1 MSSLENKSY
10 PATKNTNSDNC
21 AIVPTTAEMI
31 WKKPVSFELNNYG
44 QHKVSLPGRVA
55 TNNTLQFSSM
65 TKTSTDSQIK
75 IDNNTKEDKMTLNI
89 IINTIDE
96 IDYYDDDDDEIDE
109 NKDEIKNQMDAGQ
122 RKLSL
127 LLSGMELDDIYSYL
141 SFLISIMS
149 TIRVRKPTARRG
161 VARTTTND
169 LTTFFPLSSAVSIA
183 MDTYLTNNVA
193 NGSQRTSEKQTEN
206 KKIEESGD
214 QVVPQAGCN
223 KNKQLPAIEHNGLDE
238 YYRCPPDAPV
248 FRYNNSSSRI
258 SNNQQQPEIISSRM
272 DEQFIYVD

>member
-10 PATKNTNSDNC
+10 LATKNTNSHNC
-21 AIVPTTAEMI
+21 AIVQTTTEMI
-31 WKKPVSFELNNYG
+31 RN
-44 QHKVSLPGRVA
+44 
-55 TNNTLQFSSM
+55 
-65 TKTSTDSQIK
+65 STDSQIK
-75 IDNNTKEDKMTLNI
+75 IDNNTKEDKMMLNI

-96 IDYYDDDDDEIDE
+96 IDYYDDDEEIDE

-122 RKLSL
+122 MKLSL

-141 SFLISIMS
+141 SFFLISMMS

-169 LTTFFPLSSAVSIA
+169 LPFFPLSPTVSTSMNA
-183 MDTYLTNNVA
+183 YLTNNVE
-193 NGSQRTSEKQTEN
+193 NGSQHTSEKQIKK

-223 KNKQLPAIEHNGLDE
+223 KHKQLPVIEHNGLNE
-238 YYRCPPDAPV
+238 YYRSPPDAPV
-248 FRYNNSSSRI
+248 FRYSNSSSRI